1 MEVAYKYK
9 LRRLVVSTI
18 DGTRK
23 TLQVDDS
30 KTIADL
36 MVTIC
41 GKMGNP
47 LLWLSMLI
55 FYSAKCYILNLLS
68 VEFRHNK
75 P

>member
-1 MEVAYKYK
+1 MEVVYKSK
-9 LRRLVVSTI
+9 LRRLIVSTL

-41 GKMGNP
+41 GKMGKP
-47 LLWLSMLI
+47 LAVLFSLHLCLETWYLR
-55 FYSAKCYILNLLS
+55 ILA
-68 VEFRHNK
+68 
-75 P
+75 

>member
-1 MEVAYKYK
+1 MDVIYKSK
-9 LRRLVVSTI
+9 LRRIVVSTL

-41 GKMGNP
+41 GKMGES
-47 LLWLSMLI
+47 L
-55 FYSAKCYILNLLS
+55 F
-68 VEFRHNK
+68 
-75 P
+75 

>member
-1 MEVAYKYK
+1 MEVIYKSK
-9 LRRLVVSTI
+9 LRRLIVSTL

-41 GKMGNP
+41 GKMGKTRFSR
-47 LLWLSMLI
+47 LCRSLSFMHIQFRI
-55 FYSAKCYILNLLS
+55 FDMCIL
-68 VEFRHNK
+68 
-75 P
+75 